1 MTDTKISALTGATT
15 PLAGTEVVPLV
26 QSSTTKNV
34 SVANLTAGR
43 SVSAND
49 LTLSGGTA
57 NGVLYL
63 NGSKVATS
71 GSALTF
77 DGTNLG
83 IGTSPSRL
91 LDVSGAAPVRIN
103 TTANNQIVL
112 AVSGTAYGQIFSNS
126 VNAFGITDG
135 GSTGTIL
142 NLTQTGNLVLNTGNL
157 VIGTSGKGIDFSAT
171 SHAAGMTSELL
182 SDYEEGTWTPVLTDL
197 TNNATMGATTYGRYT
212 KIGRQVFLQG
222 AVEVSSLGSV
232 SGNIYIS
239 GVPFTLPGLAVTN
252 GVGRA
257 GALSIPANSSVGL
270 YAHSSNVISLW
281 LWDATTGTTF
291 MQASEFTASGY
302 IFFSFSFIV

>member
-1 MTDTKISALTGATT
+1 MADTKISALPSATT
-15 PLAGTEVVPLV
+15 PLAGTEVLPIV
-26 QSSTTKNV
+26 QSGVTDQV
-34 SVANLTAGR
+34 SVSNLTAGR
-43 SVSAND
+43 TVTVGRISATTSV
-49 LTLSGGTA
+49 GTPSSNA
-57 NGVLYL
+57 QYGY
-63 NGSKVATS
+63 GATQ
-71 GSALTF
+71 
-77 DGTNLG
+77 
-83 IGTSPSRL
+83 
-91 LDVSGAAPVRIN
+91 GAVI
-103 TTANNQIVL
+103 
-112 AVSGTAYGQIFSNS
+112 
-126 VNAFGITDG
+126 
-135 GSTGTIL
+135 TGTGTTYDVQLQNKTNQNVLSIPTGTRDA
-142 NLTQTGNLVLNTGNL
+142 NLAAGNL

-182 SDYEEGTWTPVLTDL
+182 NDYEEGTWTPVLTDL